1 MRYHVTVRGR
11 EIAIEVEG
19 DRVTVGGRTVTAS
32 LSAISGTPLRLL
44 MLDGRP
50 TELVVETAGR
60 GLWSFIRGGER
71 TDAEVVDERTRHIR
85 SLTVPR
91 DQKPGA
97 GPIKAPMPGLVLR
110 VLVGPGDQVTAG
122 RGVIVLEAMKMENEL
137 TATADGTVSRV
148 LVGTGQAVE
157 KGQPLVELKSS

>member
-11 EIAIEVEG
+11 EVAMEVEG
-19 DRVTVGGRTVTAS
+19 DRVTVDGRTVTAS
-32 LSAISGTPLRLL
+32 LSSIPGTPLRQL

-50 TELVVETAGR
+50 TELVVEPTGR
-60 GLWSFIRGGER
+60 GMWSFIRAGER

-85 SLTVPR
+85 SLIAPR
-91 DQKPGA
+91 DRKSDA

-110 VLVGPGDQVTAG
+110 VLVAPGDRVTAG
-122 RGVIVLEAMKMENEL
+122 SGVLVLEAMKMENEL
-137 TATADGTVSRV
+137 TSTTDGTVSRV
-148 LVGTGQAVE
+148 LVATGQAVE